1 VGGGSNVAGPGPI
14 PREKILAA
22 YQAGP
27 DTIVSLIQYLQDMYE
42 GQLRGLQAEYDA
54 RLAELAERV
63 RQLQERLHTDSHNSS
78 KPPSSDGPARRPY
91 VKREKSARKPGGQP
105 GHEGMTLK
113 RVEVPDRIVMHQAP
127 SRCCCGRSLRGQ
139 EVADYERRQV
149 FDLPAVQV
157 EVTEHRAEIKRCPAC
172 GRRIV
177 AQFPAEVKY
186 AVQYGPRMYASVIYL
201 KDHALLPFERLRQL
215 MQDLFGVRISAGTL
229 ARTEQECARRLK
241 ETVDQIRREV
251 ARAAV
256 VHFDETGLRVQG
268 KLAWLHS
275 ASTTRST
282 YYQVHPRRGGE
293 AIDAMGVLGSFGGV
307 AVHDGWASY
316 AGYGERH
323 GLCNAHHLRE
333 LTFLWEERKQRWAL
347 ALVRELRRWKGLV
360 ERAKQQGRDH
370 LAAAT
375 VRKIEYHY
383 ARLVHIGMRANPPP
397 SPPERPRRG
406 RKKKGKARSL
416 VDRLWD
422 NRAHVLRFVHDFR
435 VPFDNNQAER
445 DLRMMKVQQKIS
457 GTFRSWD
464 GAEAF
469 AAIRSYLSTIRK
481 RGINVLEAVA
491 SVFSG
496 NPLLTDSLQ
505 MG

>member
-1 VGGGSNVAGPGPI
+1 VRGGSNVSGPGPI

-22 YQAGP
+22 YRAGP
-27 DTIVSLIQYLQDMYE
+27 DAIVSLIQYLQDMYE
-42 GQLRGLQAEYDA
+42 GQLRGLQAE
-54 RLAELAERV
+54 LAELTEQV
-63 RQLQERLHTDSHNSS
+63 KQLQERLDTNSHNSS

-91 VKREKSARKPGGQP
+91 VKREKSKRKPGGQP

-113 RVEVPDRIVMHQAP
+113 RVELPDRIVTHQAP
-127 SRCCCGRSLRGQ
+127 SRCCCGRSLCGQ
-139 EVADYERRQV
+139 AVADYERRQV
-149 FDLPAVQV
+149 FELPAVRVQ
-157 EVTEHRAEIKRCPAC
+157 VTEHRAEIKRCPAC
-172 GRRIV
+172 GRQVR
-177 AQFPAEVKY
+177 APFPAEVKH
-186 AVQYGPRMYASVIYL
+186 AVQYGSRMRASVIYL
-201 KDHALLPFERLRQL
+201 KDYALLPFERLQQL

-229 ARTEQECARRLK
+229 AGAEQECARRLK

-251 ARAAV
+251 ARATV
-256 VHFDETGLRVQG
+256 VHFDETGVRVQG

-275 ASTTRST
+275 ASTPQTT
-282 YYQVHPRRGGE
+282 LYQVHRRRGAQ
-293 AIDAMGVLGSFGGV
+293 AIDAMGVLGNFGGV

-316 AGYGERH
+316 AGYGQRH

-333 LTFLWEERKQRWAL
+333 LTFLWEERRQRWAL
-347 ALVRELRRWKGLV
+347 ALARELRRCKRLV
-360 ERAKQQGRDH
+360 DRAKQQGRDH
-370 LAAAT
+370 LATAT
-375 VRKIEYHY
+375 VRKIEYRY
-383 ARLVHIGMRANPPP
+383 ERLVHMGMRANPPP
-397 SPPERPRRG
+397 SPPQRPRRG

-457 GTFRSWD
+457 GTFRSWE

-469 AAIRSYLSTIRK
+469 AAVRSYLSTIRK

-496 NPLLTDSLQ
+496 NPLLTASTQ